1 MLGQSGRPAAV
12 NGLPGW
18 SLLFAREPD
27 LEYDFDETQKT
38 PPRGSALKKPR
49 KPSRR
54 RPFLMVL
61 LVVIVAGGAYLSSD
75 PAMLMELIDQVTGSP
90 PPAPPTSIPFKP
102 FAPPAKP
109 SAPPAPPATAP
120 PVMTLIQPSSAAPMK
135 LAPTFPTPLFSEGQ
149 RVMVFADPALPPGPV
164 PLTLEAGES
173 RTSFTVRPG
182 ATVTVLDGEFR
193 NTTWLYA
200 VRTEDGAKGWIDER
214 RLKAKP

>member
-1 MLGQSGRPAAV
+1 MRGQSGRPAAV

-18 SLLFAREPD
+18 SHLFAREPD

-38 PPRGSALKKPR
+38 LPRGSASKKPR
-49 KPSRR
+49 KPSGR

-90 PPAPPTSIPFKP
+90 PPAPLTPIPLKP

-135 LAPTFPTPLFSEGQ
+135 LAPAFPTPLFIEGQ

-193 NTTWLYA
+193 NNIWLYA
-200 VRTEDGAKGWIDER
+200 VRTEDGAKGWIDEL